1 MKTFLTLLSP
11 CILLLSLASNSA
23 YADAAR
29 CQALLTQAPDKLDI
43 NTAMHAPDKDVRSP
57 YCLVSGVMAQRMGT
71 DGKLYSIGFELR
83 LPNFWQGRFAY
94 QFNGGNDGE
103 VKPAL
108 GASTG
113 LVGSQYAINQGFAVV
128 SSNGGHDGKGNPKSG
143 LAGGAVFAHDPEAR
157 RDYGYGAVQKLNPVA
172 RALVESYYQSPIKYS
187 YGIGQSNGGRMAMV
201 AASRFPDM
209 FDGLLVG
216 YPGFNLPKAALQ
228 HAWDAQALHRV
239 NDDVSQSL
247 TKRDLDVFA
256 KNILDQCDALDG
268 INDDMIF
275 ATEACQR
282 VFKPKALVCRSNFDR
297 DCLPLNKV
305 AALIRMHKGPHNSKN
320 QSLYTSWEYD
330 AGIRSNNW
338 RMWKI
343 ESPISAWNN
352 KPISMVMGAASLAH
366 IFTTPYTNV
375 AGDTYS
381 LEKYLLAFDFDKD
394 APKIYATNK
403 QFKESAMS
411 IMTPPD
417 AAKPMLTEFK
427 QQGGKMMI
435 FHGNSDP
442 AFSVKDTM
450 RWYDF
455 LDFMLEGKASEFVR
469 FYRVPGMPHG
479 QGGPSADE
487 FDMLQPLITWV
498 EKDKAPHAVIAKTR
512 KDNPE
517 ITARMAGLARPLCPY
532 PAFAKYHTG
541 DLLKATS
548 FRCVIIK

>member
-1 MKTFLTLLSP
+1 
-11 CILLLSLASNSA
+11 
-23 YADAAR
+23 
-29 CQALLTQAPDKLDI
+29 
-43 NTAMHAPDKDVRSP
+43 
-57 YCLVSGVMAQRMGT
+57 
-71 DGKLYSIGFELR
+71 
-83 LPNFWQGRFAY
+83 
-94 QFNGGNDGE
+94 
-103 VKPAL
+103 
-108 GASTG
+108 
-113 LVGSQYAINQGFAVV
+113 
-128 SSNGGHDGKGNPKSG
+128 
-143 LAGGAVFAHDPEAR
+143 
-157 RDYGYGAVQKLNPVA
+157 
-172 RALVESYYQSPIKYS
+172 
-187 YGIGQSNGGRMAMV
+187 
-201 AASRFPDM
+201 
-209 FDGLLVG
+209 
-216 YPGFNLPKAALQ
+216 
-228 HAWDAQALHRV
+228 
-239 NDDVSQSL
+239 
-247 TKRDLDVFA
+247 
-256 KNILDQCDALDG
+256 
-268 INDDMIF
+268 
-275 ATEACQR
+275 
-282 VFKPKALVCRSNFDR
+282 
-297 DCLPLNKV
+297 V

-366 IFTTPYTNV
+366 IITTPYTNV

-394 APKIYATNK
+394 APKFYATNK
-403 QFKESAMS
+403 LFKDSGMS
-411 IMTPPD
+411 ILTRAD
-417 AAKPMLTEFK
+417 AANPLLTEFK

-487 FDMLQPLITWV
+487 FDMLQPLVAWV
-498 EKDKAPHAVIAKTR
+498 EKEKAPHAVIAKTR